1 MVGVE
6 GSSMLANLPLPWNT
20 CGLIH
25 WKCGGGGW
33 YFCPTIS
40 NSGIHSQIISDLM
53 FQSFESFLS
62 LDMNFYK
69 CQRDKKHLN
78 YIPRDVG

>member
-20 CGLIH
+20 CALIH
-25 WKCGGGGW
+25 WKEGAG
-33 YFCPTIS
+33 IS
-40 NSGIHSQIISDLM
+40 VLLLVTLAFTHKLFLM

-69 CQRDKKHLN
+69 CQRDKKRLN